1 MTTKKENYTLKEVAE
16 LGILPYS
23 WRTLR
28 RMIARGEINAQA
40 FMLGKRPR
48 YMVSRAELER
58 VQVALQ
64 ASK

>member
-1 MTTKKENYTLKEVAE
+1 MAIQKENYTLKEVVE

-28 RMIARGEINAQA
+28 RMIGRGEINAQA
-40 FMLGKRPR
+40 FVLGKRPR
-48 YMVSRAELER
+48 YMVSRTELER

-64 ASK
+64 TK